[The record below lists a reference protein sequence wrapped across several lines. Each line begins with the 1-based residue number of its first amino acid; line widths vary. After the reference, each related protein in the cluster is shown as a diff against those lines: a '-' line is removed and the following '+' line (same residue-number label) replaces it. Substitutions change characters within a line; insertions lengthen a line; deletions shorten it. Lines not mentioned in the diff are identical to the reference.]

1 MTSTSKERARIPSRI
16 FDLMA
21 GRRALVAIALLA
33 GVLAGL
39 VGVMHLT
46 MDMSFRPTFT
56 SDHRELDRTKEFQQ
70 TFGEVGFNELITLVD
85 VGNAADPSRLQQVAT
100 LSDRLRT
107 LPHAIGV
114 RDPLSIPYF
123 DAHGRL
129 HADGAGPAL
138 RSTGTT
144 VQKQQIVKALLQ
156 EPQARRLVFG
166 DGNQRVA
173 VAVAINLSNS
183 DFSAWR
189 PVDRDFRRIVSDWSR
204 QTGYSTQV
212 TGYPDVEQVYAHEV
226 LISVLRSIAVLLV
239 VMVII
244 LYVAFRRL
252 RDIVTCLAGVT
263 LSVPVVLGA
272 MTLMGQP
279 FSIVNS
285 QVLTLVLIVGIA
297 EALHHQQEY
306 RRRREAGRDHL
317 TANREAFTILAWP
330 AFMTGLA
337 TVAGFAALITAKMD
351 AIRSFGM
358 ATAVG
363 VALVYLVNWATVP
376 LLIHVFNRHTPPQA
390 FLTARGIESPRALRR
405 TASLVQRR
413 TGLVVLGFAIATV
426 GLALAGA
433 FRLSIDQKV
442 NQELPAHHPAR
453 VAQSTYEQQFTG
465 FLGPELRI
473 QPRSGDIVHLGPQL
487 AALVNRL
494 CAMPEVR
501 YVASPLDLLPQQPTA
516 AASGA
521 CTRHAGD
528 LRIAL
533 AARRGA
539 AGPDVQR
546 LAEPLLS
553 ATGHQA
559 SLIVRVPDIGT
570 GKSLPFV
577 HRVLAAAQQTMPSAE
592 VTPVGQWWL
601 AQQGMHTLSFE
612 MAASAITALALVLPI
627 MWFAIRDRRLF
638 LAGLLPTLLPV
649 FATLGFMGLM
659 HITIRI
665 GTGMILAIAL
675 GLSADDTIHLSI
687 RIRDRVRAGNDPA
700 SAVTATLLR
709 SGRPAALSSLVLIGG
724 FASMTLSSLVAMR
737 EMGLIAAFTM
747 SFALATDIVLGP
759 ALYLMLA
766 RRQRAPQRVPR
777 IDSTPLVRTEPIGS
791 TS

>member
-1 MTSTSKERARIPSRI
+1 
-16 FDLMA
+16 MA
-21 GRRALVAIALLA
+21 NRRALVAVALFA
-33 GVLAGL
+33 GVLAGII
-39 VGVMHLT
+39 GATHLS

-56 SDHRELDRTKEFQQ
+56 SDHRELNRTRDFQR
-70 TFGEVGFNELITLVD
+70 TFGEVGFNELIALVD
-85 VGNAADPSRLQQVAT
+85 VGNAADPGRLQQVST

-123 DAHGRL
+123 DAQGRL
-129 HADGAGPAL
+129 HANGAGPAL
-138 RSTGTT
+138 RSAGTR
-144 VQKQQIVKALLQ
+144 VQRQQIVTAVLQ
-156 EPQARRLVFG
+156 EPQARRLVIG
-166 DGNQRVA
+166 DHNRRVA
-173 VAVAINLSNS
+173 VAVAINLTNS
-183 DFSAWR
+183 DFTAWR
-189 PVDRDFRRIVSDWSR
+189 PVDRDFRRIVSAWST
-204 QTGYSTQV
+204 QTGYATQV

-226 LISVLRSIAVLLV
+226 LISVLRSIALLLV
-239 VMVII
+239 VMVLI

-252 RDIVTCLAGVT
+252 KDIVTCLAGVT

-337 TVAGFAALITAKMD
+337 TVAGFAALLTAKMD

-376 LLIHVFNRHTPPQA
+376 LLIHVFNRRTPAEDFQA
-390 FLTARGIESPRALRR
+390 ARGTGSPRALQR
-405 TASLVQRR
+405 TAHLVQRR
-413 TGLVVLGFAIATV
+413 TGAVVLGFALATV

-442 NQELPAHHPAR
+442 NQELPSHHPAR

-465 FLGPELRI
+465 FLGPELQIR
-473 QPRSGDIVHLGPQL
+473 PRTGNVLGLGPEL
-487 AALVNRL
+487 AAFVGRL

-501 YVASPLDLLPQQPTA
+501 YVASPLDLLPQPPTVTA
-516 AASGA
+516 GGA
-521 CTRHAGD
+521 CTRRAGD
-528 LRIAL
+528 LSVAL

-539 AGPDVQR
+539 AGPQVQR

-553 ATGHQA
+553 ADGQQA

-570 GKSLPFV
+570 GKSIPFV
-577 HRVLAAAQQTMPSAE
+577 HRVLAAARDTMPSAE
-592 VTPVGQWWL
+592 VAPVGQWWL
-601 AQQGMHTLSFE
+601 AQQGMHSLSFE
-612 MAASAITALALVLPI
+612 MAASAVTALALVLPI

-659 HITIRI
+659 HITVRI

-700 SAVTATLLR
+700 SAVSATLLR

-724 FASMTLSSLVAMR
+724 FASMTFSSLVALR

-747 SFALATDIVLGP
+747 SFALATDIILGP

-766 RRQRAPQRVPR
+766 RGRRAVHHVPR
-777 IDSTPLVRTEPIGS
+777 IDPAPLVRTEPIRS